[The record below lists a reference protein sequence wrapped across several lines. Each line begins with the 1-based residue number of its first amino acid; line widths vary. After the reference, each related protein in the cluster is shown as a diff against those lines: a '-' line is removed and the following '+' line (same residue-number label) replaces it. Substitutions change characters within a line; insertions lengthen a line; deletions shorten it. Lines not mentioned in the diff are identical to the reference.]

1 MKSGRQND
9 KRALLDRAA
18 PLCLSDFMRFILIS
32 LGIFIACSFPVY
44 AQENLEQVDSVIAS
58 STPIAVAFM
67 LSMLVLKV
75 TAFVIG
81 YLIVKLGHDTM
92 IKGVTGEF
100 DFGFSGS
107 GVQTKLKSASPGVF
121 FILMGAAIIIW
132 GLTVEKPFTVE
143 VPQSP
148 QEQQQQMKQ
157 DDTAAGSNAIR
168 RPVVPD

>member
-1 MKSGRQND
+1 MKKQVPIT
-9 KRALLDRAA
+9 ALWERGAFLLVTDS
-18 PLCLSDFMRFILIS
+18 LRFVLIS
-32 LGIFIACSFPVY
+32 LGIVIASTSPVI
-44 AQENLEQVDSVIAS
+44 AQENLNQADSVIAS

-75 TAFVIG
+75 TAFIIG

-107 GVQTKLKSASPGVF
+107 GVETKLKSASPGVF
-121 FILMGAAIIIW
+121 FILMGSAIIIW

-143 VPQSP
+143 VPQAQ
-148 QEQQQQMKQ
+148 QEQQQPLNQ
-157 DDTAAGSNAIR
+157 DGRAGGEPIR
-168 RPVVPD
+168 RPAVPD